1 MARTLLLLPCSQP
14 PPVTILP
21 VPNDAPS
28 PGSMARPLL
37 TPSPVRGRG
46 ALLVMANAKK
56 SLGCTKQGTRRC
68 VWGGGAAHAIFP
80 ATRGFIVGTSC
91 TNGLLDAACKS
102 GATGSSQR

>member
-68 VWGGGAAHAIFP
+68 VCWGGGGGGGGSTCHFP
-80 ATRGFIVGTSC
+80 CYTRLYSGDIVHQWPVRCS
-91 TNGLLDAACKS
+91 L
-102 GATGSSQR
+102 